1 MPELDQ
7 FIVWA
12 EGYGLDTCMSCLDSR
27 MFESDRTEMAYL
39 AAMEWHSSDNAA
51 VELTRLRSDLAEAD
65 RRAGAAER
73 ERQSDRND
81 VVRLARVTAQMKD
94 QWGVSQNIS
103 FDRVWDDALA
113 LQKQVR
119 HLLDDLVTESISPD
133 GFVSYTVQNSLTTT
147 NLIAALKR
155 LPTCWARG

>member
-1 MPELDQ
+1 MLEIKPEEVSDL
-7 FIVWA
+7 A
-12 EGYGLDTCMSCLDSR
+12 LAYGVTGTARGVRAHQQLMN
-27 MFESDRTEMAYL
+27 F
-39 AAMEWHSSDNAA
+39 AAAIARRVEDHA
-51 VELTRLRSDLAEAD
+51 VAELTQFRTDLAEAD

-73 ERQSDRND
+73 QRQSDRDD

-94 QWGVSQNIS
+94 QWGVSQNVS

-113 LQKQVR
+113 LQKQAR
-119 HLLDDLVTESISPD
+119 HLLDDLVTESTTPD
-133 GFVSYTVQNSLTTT
+133 GLVNYTVQNSLTTT